1 MNNTFGYM
9 RVAAAVPRVHI
20 ADARRNAEGALKI
33 MEDAFREGVEIVV
46 MPELSLVGYTAGDM
60 ILQKKLLTDAE
71 RALEWLMEECR
82 DIPTIGIVGLP
93 VVFADRLYNCAAIF
107 GQGQLWG
114 IVPKCYIPNYGEF
127 SELRWWVSGYG
138 IKDRTI
144 RYAGQECCF
153 GSDLMFD
160 IHGVEFGVEI
170 CEDMWVPVPPSSMQ
184 AVQGAKLLFNLS
196 ASPESVCKHDYL
208 KSLIAEQSSRTM
220 AAYIYASAGHGE
232 SSSDLVF
239 AGNAIIAELGSVLG
253 VSDRFVRNDRMVV
266 RDIDV
271 EYISTR
277 RTARNTFYY
286 PDAPEMRV
294 VEIDVDEICNRHDLR
309 RRIEPLYFVPEDEAA
324 RAVHCREVFA
334 IQSAGLAQRLEHT
347 HCKTAVLGIS
357 GGLDSTLALL
367 AVCDTYDLLGLD
379 RKGIIGVTMPGFG
392 TTDRTYQNALRMIK
406 ELGCTLREIP
416 IREAC
421 EQHFKDIGLDATER
435 NIAYENSQ
443 ARERTQILMD
453 VANMCGGMVIG
464 TGDMSELALG
474 WATYN
479 GDQMSMYGI
488 NASVPKTL
496 VRHMVDWY
504 ARNRAEGVLR
514 EALLDVVATPVSP
527 ELLPAN
533 KDGEIAQRTEDVVG
547 PYELHDFFLY
557 CTLRRRY
564 SPAKIAMLAT
574 KAFEGDYDKKTIIKW
589 LKVFFHRFFG
599 QQFKRSAMPDGPKVG
614 VVGLSPRGDLR
625 MPSDAQER
633 AWLAEVEAVEAELDA
648 LDDK

>member
-392 TTDRTYQNALRMIK
+392 TTDRTYQNALRMVR

-435 NIAYENSQ
+435 SIAYENSQ

>member
-1 MNNTFGYM
+1 MNNQFGYM

-20 ADARRNAEGALKI
+20 ADAHRNAEGALKI
-33 MEDAFREGVEIVV
+33 MQDAFKEGVEIVV
-46 MPELSLVGYTAGDM
+46 MPELSLVGYTCGDM
-60 ILQKKLLTDAE
+60 VLQKKLLRDSE
-71 RALEWLMEECR
+71 QALAWLMEQTQ

-93 VVFADRLYNCAAIF
+93 VVYADRLYNCAAVF
-107 GQGQLWG
+107 GQGVLWG
-114 IVPKCYIPNYGEF
+114 IVPKSYIPNYGEF
-127 SELRWWVSGYG
+127 SELRWWVSGFG
-138 IKDRTI
+138 IRDRVI
-144 RYAGQECCF
+144 RFAGQECPF
-153 GSDLMFD
+153 GADLMFD
-160 IHGVEFGVEI
+160 IHDVEFGVEI

-208 KSLIAEQSSRTM
+208 ISLIAEQSSRTM
-220 AAYIYASAGHGE
+220 AAYVYASSGHGE

-239 AGNAIIAELGSVLG
+239 AGNAVVAELGRVLG
-253 VSDRFVRNDRMVV
+253 VSERFVRNDRMVIS
-266 RDIDV
+266 DIDV
-271 EYISTR
+271 EYIATR

-286 PDAPEMRV
+286 PNAPEMRV
-294 VEIDVDEICNRHDLR
+294 VEIDVDEIVHQGDVRRH
-309 RRIEPLYFVPEDEAA
+309 IEPIYFVPENKEA
-324 RAVHCREVFA
+324 RAAHCKEVFA

-347 HCKTAVLGIS
+347 GCKTAVIGIS

-367 AVCDTYDLLGLD
+367 AVCDTFDLLGLD

-392 TTDRTYQNALRMIK
+392 TTDRTYQNAVTMVR
-406 ELGCTLREIP
+406 ELGCTLREIS
-416 IREAC
+416 IKEAC
-421 EQHFKDIGLDATER
+421 EQHFKDIGIDAKDHSV
-435 NIAYENSQ
+435 AYENSQ

-453 VANMCGGMVIG
+453 VANLCGGMVIG

-496 VRHMVDWY
+496 VKHMVAWY
-504 ARNRAEGVLR
+504 ADNRAQGELSKS
-514 EALLDVVATPVSP
+514 LHDVVATPVSP
-527 ELLPAN
+527 ELLPA
-533 KDGEIAQRTEDVVG
+533 DGQNIAQKTEDIVG

-564 SPAKIAMLAT
+564 APKKIAMLAML
-574 KAFEGDYDKKTIIKW
+574 AFEGTYDKATIIKW
-589 LKVFFHRFFG
+589 LKVFFHRFFT

-614 VVGLSPRGDLR
+614 GVGLSPRGDLH

-633 AWLAEVEAVEAELDA
+633 AWLAEVEEIEQELEALA
-648 LDDK
+648 

>member
-1 MNNTFGYM
+1 MNNQYGYI

-33 MEDAFREGVEIVV
+33 MEEAFNEGVEIVV
-46 MPELSLVGYTAGDM
+46 MPELSLVGYTCGDM
-60 ILQKKLLTDAE
+60 VLQNKLLNDAE
-71 RALEWLMEECR
+71 QSLAWLMKETA

-114 IVPKCYIPNYGEF
+114 IVPKSYIPNYGEF
-127 SELRWWVSGYG
+127 SELRWWVSGYS
-138 IKDRTI
+138 IKDRMI

-208 KSLIAEQSSRTM
+208 ISLIAEQSSRTM
-220 AAYIYASAGHGE
+220 SAYVYASSGHGE

-239 AGNAIIAELGSVLG
+239 AGNAVIAELGRVLG
-253 VSDRFVRNDRMVV
+253 VSERFVRNDRMVIS
-266 RDIDV
+266 DIDV

-286 PDAPEMRV
+286 PGAPEMRV
-294 VEIDVDEICNRHDLR
+294 VEIDVDEICYQGDVRRH
-309 RRIEPLYFVPEDEAA
+309 IEPLYFVPEDEAA

-347 HCKTAVLGIS
+347 NCKTVVMGIS

-392 TTDRTYQNALRMIK
+392 TTGRTYQNAVTMIK
-406 ELGCTLREIP
+406 ELGCTLREIS
-416 IREAC
+416 IKDAC
-421 EQHFKDIGLDATER
+421 EQHFKDIGLNVDEKSV
-435 NIAYENSQ
+435 AYENSQ

-453 VANMCGGMVIG
+453 VANMCGGMVVG

-488 NASVPKTL
+488 NSSVPKTL
-496 VRHMVDWY
+496 VKYMVDWY
-504 ARNRAEGVLR
+504 ANNRAEGALR
-514 EALLDVVATPVSP
+514 EALLDVVATPISP
-527 ELLPAN
+527 ELLPHSESG
-533 KDGEIAQRTEDVVG
+533 DIAQKTEDVVG
-547 PYELHDFFLY
+547 PYDLHDFFLY

-564 SPAKIAMLAT
+564 APAKIAMLASI
-574 KAFEGDYDKKTIIKW
+574 AFEDVYDKATIIKW
-589 LKVFFHRFFG
+589 LKVFFRRFFS

-614 VVGLSPRGDLR
+614 GVGLSPRGDLH

-633 AWLAEVEAVEAELDA
+633 AWLQEVEDMERELDA
-648 LDDK
+648 IE

>member
-1 MNNTFGYM
+1 MNNQYGYM

-20 ADARRNAEGALKI
+20 ADAHSNAVGALKI

-46 MPELSLVGYTAGDM
+46 MPELSLVGYTCGDM
-60 ILQKKLLTDAE
+60 VLQKKLLSDSE
-71 RALEWLMEECR
+71 KALAWLMQETA

-93 VVFADRLYNCAAIF
+93 VVYADRLYNCAAIF

-114 IVPKCYIPNYGEF
+114 IVPKSYIPNYGEF
-127 SELRWWVSGYG
+127 SELRWWVSGYS
-138 IKDRTI
+138 IKDRMI
-144 RYAGQECCF
+144 RFAGQECPF
-153 GSDLMFD
+153 GSDLLFD

-208 KSLIAEQSSRTM
+208 ISLIAEQSSRTM
-220 AAYIYASAGHGE
+220 SAYIYASSGHGE

-239 AGNAIIAELGSVLG
+239 AGNAVVAELGKVLG
-253 VSDRFVRNDRMVV
+253 VSERFVRNDRMVIA
-266 RDIDV
+266 DIDV

-286 PDAPEMRV
+286 PEAPEMRV
-294 VEIDVDEICNRHDLR
+294 VEIEVDEVLYKGDIRRH
-309 RRIEPLYFVPEDEAA
+309 IEPLYFVPEDEAS
-324 RAVHCREVFA
+324 RGVHCREVFA

-347 HCKTAVLGIS
+347 SCDTVVLGVS

-379 RKGIIGVTMPGFG
+379 RKNIIGVTMPGFG
-392 TTDRTYQNALRMIK
+392 TTGRTYQNALTMVK
-406 ELGCTLREIP
+406 ELGCTLREIS
-416 IREAC
+416 IKDAC
-421 EQHFKDIGLDATER
+421 EQHFKDIGLNKEECSV
-435 NIAYENSQ
+435 AYENSQ

-488 NASVPKTL
+488 NSSVPKT
-496 VRHMVDWY
+496 MVKYMVEWY
-504 ARNRAEGVLR
+504 ANNRADGALR

-527 ELLPAN
+527 ELLPPTEGDN
-533 KDGEIAQRTEDVVG
+533 IAQKTEDLVG
-547 PYELHDFFLY
+547 PYDLHDFFLY

-564 SPAKIAMLAT
+564 APSKIVMLAT
-574 KAFEGDYDKKTIIKW
+574 IAFEGVHDRATIIKW
-589 LKVFFHRFFG
+589 LKVFFRRFFS

-614 VVGLSPRGDLR
+614 CVGLSPRGDLH
-625 MPSDAQER
+625 MPSDAREC
-633 AWLAEVEAVEAELDA
+633 AWLQELEDIENELDN
-648 LDDK
+648 L

>member
-392 TTDRTYQNALRMIK
+392 TTDRTYQNALRMVR

-514 EALLDVVATPVSP
+514 EALLDVVATPGSP
-527 ELLPAN
+527 ELLPATQ
-533 KDGEIAQRTEDVVG
+533 DGEIAQRTEDVVG

-648 LDDK
+648 MDDK

>member
-1 MNNTFGYM
+1 MNNQYGYI

-33 MEDAFREGVEIVV
+33 MEEAFNEGVEIVV
-46 MPELSLVGYTAGDM
+46 MPELSLVGYTCGDM
-60 ILQKKLLTDAE
+60 VLQNKLLNDAE
-71 RALEWLMEECR
+71 QSLAWLMKETA

-114 IVPKCYIPNYGEF
+114 IVPKSYIPNYGEF
-127 SELRWWVSGYG
+127 SELRWWVSGYS
-138 IKDRTI
+138 IKDRMI

-208 KSLIAEQSSRTM
+208 ISLIAEQSSRTM
-220 AAYIYASAGHGE
+220 SAYIYASSGHGE

-239 AGNAIIAELGSVLG
+239 AGNAVVAELGRVLG
-253 VSDRFVRNDRMVV
+253 VSERFVRNDRMVIS
-266 RDIDV
+266 DIDV

-286 PDAPEMRV
+286 PGAPEMRV
-294 VEIDVDEICNRHDLR
+294 VEIDVDEICYQGDVRRH
-309 RRIEPLYFVPEDEAA
+309 IEPIYFVPEDEAA

-347 HCKTAVLGIS
+347 NCKTVVMGIS

-392 TTDRTYQNALRMIK
+392 TTDRTYQNAVTMIK
-406 ELGCTLREIP
+406 ELGCTLREIS
-416 IREAC
+416 IKDAC
-421 EQHFKDIGLDATER
+421 EQHFKDIGLNVEEKSV
-435 NIAYENSQ
+435 AYENSQ

-453 VANMCGGMVIG
+453 VANMCGGMVVG

-488 NASVPKTL
+488 NSSVPKTL
-496 VRHMVDWY
+496 VKHMVDWY
-504 ARNRAEGVLR
+504 ANNRAEGALR
-514 EALLDVVATPVSP
+514 EALLDVVATPISP
-527 ELLPAN
+527 ELLPHSESG
-533 KDGEIAQRTEDVVG
+533 DIAQKTEDVVG

-564 SPAKIAMLAT
+564 APAKIVMLASL
-574 KAFEGDYDKKTIIKW
+574 AFEGVYDKATIIKW
-589 LKVFFHRFFG
+589 LKVFFCRFFS

-614 VVGLSPRGDLR
+614 GVGLSPRGDLH

-633 AWLAEVEAVEAELDA
+633 AWLQEVEDMERELDA
-648 LDDK
+648 IE

>member
-1 MNNTFGYM
+1 MNNQYGYM

-20 ADARRNAEGALKI
+20 ADAHRNAEAALKI
-33 MEDAFREGVEIVV
+33 MQEAFDEGVEIVV
-46 MPELSLVGYTAGDM
+46 MPELSLVGYTCGDM
-60 ILQKKLLTDAE
+60 VLQKKLLKDSE
-71 RALEWLMEECR
+71 SALAWLVQETA

-93 VVFADRLYNCAAIF
+93 VVYADRLYNCAAIF
-107 GQGQLWG
+107 GQGVLWG
-114 IVPKCYIPNYGEF
+114 IIPKSYIPNYGEF
-127 SELRWWVSGYG
+127 SELRWWVSGFG
-138 IKDRTI
+138 IRDRMI
-144 RYAGQECCF
+144 RFAGQECPF
-153 GSDLMFD
+153 GADLLFD

-208 KSLIAEQSSRTM
+208 ISLIAEQSSRTM
-220 AAYIYASAGHGE
+220 AAYVYASAGHGE

-239 AGNAIIAELGSVLG
+239 AGNAVIAELGRVLG
-253 VSDRFVRNDRMVV
+253 VSERFVRNDRMVIA
-266 RDIDV
+266 DIDV

-286 PDAPEMRV
+286 PEAPEMRV
-294 VEIDVDEICNRHDLR
+294 VEIEVDEIVRTDRVRRH
-309 RRIEPLYFVPEDEAA
+309 IEPLYFVPEDEAA
-324 RAVHCREVFA
+324 RAVHCKEVFA

-347 HCKTAVLGIS
+347 GCKNAVIGIS

-367 AVCDTYDLLGLD
+367 AVCDTFDLLGLD

-392 TTDRTYQNALRMIK
+392 TTDRTYQNALTMVR
-406 ELGCTLREIP
+406 ELGCTLREIS
-416 IREAC
+416 IKDAC
-421 EQHFKDIGLDATER
+421 EQHFKDLGIDPNER
-435 NIAYENSQ
+435 GVAFENSQ

-496 VRHMVDWY
+496 VKYMVEWY
-504 ARNRAEGVLR
+504 AENRAEGTLR
-514 EALLDVVATPVSP
+514 EALRDVVATPVSP
-527 ELLPAN
+527 ELLPA
-533 KDGEIAQRTEDVVG
+533 DGDNIAQKTEDIVG
-547 PYELHDFFLY
+547 PYDLHDFFLY
-557 CTLRRRY
+557 CALRRRY
-564 SPAKIAMLAT
+564 EPSKIFMLACI
-574 KAFEGDYDKKTIIKW
+574 AFEDKYDEATIVKW
-589 LKVFFHRFFG
+589 LKVFFRRFFS

-614 VVGLSPRGDLR
+614 AVGLSPRGDLH
-625 MPSDAQER
+625 MPSDAESR
-633 AWLAEVEAVEAELDA
+633 AWLHEIEEIEASL
-648 LDDK
+648 

>member
-1 MNNTFGYM
+1 MNNQYGYM

-33 MEDAFREGVEIVV
+33 MQDAFDEGVEIVV
-46 MPELSLVGYTAGDM
+46 MPELSLVGYTCGDM
-60 ILQKKLLTDAE
+60 VLQNKLLTDAE
-71 RALEWLMEECR
+71 RALEWLMQECA

-114 IVPKCYIPNYGEF
+114 IVPKSYIPNYGEF
-127 SELRWWVSGYG
+127 SELRWWVSGYS
-138 IKDRTI
+138 IKDRMI
-144 RYAGQECCF
+144 RYAGQEAPF
-153 GSDLMFD
+153 GSDLLFD
-160 IHGVEFGVEI
+160 LHGVEFGVEI

-196 ASPESVCKHDYL
+196 ASPESVRKHDYL
-208 KSLIAEQSSRTM
+208 LSLIAEQSSRTM
-220 AAYIYASAGHGE
+220 AAYVYASSGHGE

-239 AGNAIIAELGSVLG
+239 AGNAVIAELGRVLG
-253 VSDRFVRNDRMVV
+253 VSKRFVRNDRMVV
-266 RDIDV
+266 SDIDV

-286 PDAPEMRV
+286 PEAPEMRV
-294 VEIDVDEICNRHDLR
+294 VEVCVDEICHQGDLR
-309 RRIEPLYFVPEDEAA
+309 RHIEPIYFVPEDEAA
-324 RAVHCREVFA
+324 RAAHCKEVFA

-347 HCKTAVLGIS
+347 NCNKVILGIS

-367 AVCDTYDLLGLD
+367 AVCDTFDLLGLD

-392 TTDRTYQNALRMIK
+392 TTDRTYQNALAMIK

-416 IREAC
+416 IKDAC
-421 EQHFKDIGLDATER
+421 MQHFKDIGLDVDER
-435 NIAYENSQ
+435 SVAYENSQ

-453 VANMCGGMVIG
+453 VANMCGGMVVG

-479 GDQMSMYGI
+479 GDQMSMFGI
-488 NASVPKTL
+488 NSSVPKTL
-496 VRHMVDWY
+496 VKYMVDWY
-504 ARNRAEGVLR
+504 ANTRAEGALR
-514 EALLDVVATPVSP
+514 DALLDVVATPVSP
-527 ELLPAN
+527 ELLPATET
-533 KDGEIAQRTEDVVG
+533 GEIAQKTEDVVG

-564 SPAKIAMLAT
+564 APAKIVMLAT
-574 KAFEGDYDKKTIIKW
+574 LAFEGTYTKAEIVKW
-589 LKVFFHRFFG
+589 LKVFFRRFFS

-614 VVGLSPRGDLR
+614 AVGLSPRGDLH

-633 AWLAEVEAVEAELDA
+633 AWVNEIEEIERELDN
-648 LDDK
+648 L

>member
-1 MNNTFGYM
+1 M

-20 ADARRNAEGALKI
+20 ADAHRNAEGALKI
-33 MEDAFREGVEIVV
+33 MQDAFREGVEIVV
-46 MPELSLVGYTAGDM
+46 MPELSLVGYTCGDM
-60 ILQKKLLTDAE
+60 VLQKKLLRDSE
-71 RALEWLMEECR
+71 QALAWLMQETQ

-93 VVFADRLYNCAAIF
+93 VVYADRLYNCAAVF
-107 GQGQLWG
+107 GQGVLWG
-114 IVPKCYIPNYGEF
+114 IVPKSYIPNYGEF
-127 SELRWWVSGYG
+127 SELRWWVSGFG
-138 IKDRTI
+138 IRDRVI
-144 RYAGQECCF
+144 RFAGQECPF
-153 GSDLMFD
+153 GADIMFD
-160 IHGVEFGVEI
+160 IHDVEFGVEI

-208 KSLIAEQSSRTM
+208 ISLIAEQSSRTM
-220 AAYIYASAGHGE
+220 AAYVYASSGHGE

-239 AGNAIIAELGSVLG
+239 AGNAVIAELGRVLG
-253 VSDRFVRNDRMVV
+253 VSERFVRNDRMVIA
-266 RDIDV
+266 DIDV

-286 PDAPEMRV
+286 PEAPEMRV
-294 VEIDVDEICNRHDLR
+294 VEIDVDEIMHQGDVRRH
-309 RRIEPLYFVPEDEAA
+309 IEPLYFVPEDEAA
-324 RAVHCREVFA
+324 RDIHCKEVFA

-347 HCKTAVLGIS
+347 GCKTAVIGIS

-367 AVCDTYDLLGLD
+367 AVCDTFDLLGLD

-392 TTDRTYQNALRMIK
+392 TTDRTYQNAVTMVR
-406 ELGCTLREIP
+406 ELGCTLREIS
-416 IREAC
+416 IKDAC
-421 EQHFKDIGLDATER
+421 EQHFKDIGIDSREHSV
-435 NIAYENSQ
+435 AYENSQ

-453 VANMCGGMVIG
+453 VANVCGGMVIG

-496 VRHMVDWY
+496 VKYMVAWY
-504 ARNRAEGVLR
+504 ADNRAEGTLR
-514 EALLDVVATPVSP
+514 ASLHDVVATPVSP
-527 ELLPAN
+527 ELLPS
-533 KDGEIAQRTEDVVG
+533 DGENIAQKTEDIVG
-547 PYELHDFFLY
+547 PYDLHDFFLY

-564 SPAKIAMLAT
+564 APKKIAMLASI
-574 KAFEGDYDKKTIIKW
+574 AFEGTYDKATIIKW
-589 LKVFFHRFFG
+589 LKVFFHRFFT

-614 VVGLSPRGDLR
+614 AVGLSPRGDLH

-633 AWLAEVEAVEAELDA
+633 AWLVEVEEIERELGELA
-648 LDDK
+648 

>member
-1 MNNTFGYM
+1 M

-20 ADARRNAEGALKI
+20 ADAHRNAEGALKI
-33 MEDAFREGVEIVV
+33 MQEAFQEGVEIVV
-46 MPELSLVGYTAGDM
+46 MPELSLVGYTCGDM
-60 ILQKKLLTDAE
+60 VLQKKLLKDSE
-71 RALEWLMEECR
+71 SALAWLMQETA

-93 VVFADRLYNCAAIF
+93 VVYADRLYNCAAIF
-107 GQGQLWG
+107 GQGVLWG
-114 IVPKCYIPNYGEF
+114 IIPKSYIPNYGEF
-127 SELRWWVSGYG
+127 SELRWWVSGFG
-138 IKDRTI
+138 MRDRMI
-144 RYAGQECCF
+144 RFAGQECPF
-153 GSDLMFD
+153 GADLLFD
-160 IHGVEFGVEI
+160 IHNVEFGVEI

-208 KSLIAEQSSRTM
+208 ISLIAEQSSRTM
-220 AAYIYASAGHGE
+220 AAYVYASSGHGE

-239 AGNAIIAELGSVLG
+239 AGNAVIAELGRVLG
-253 VSDRFVRNDRMVV
+253 VSERFVRNDRMVIA
-266 RDIDV
+266 DIDV

-286 PDAPEMRV
+286 PEAPEMRV
-294 VEIDVDEICNRHDLR
+294 VEIDVDEIVRTDRVRRH
-309 RRIEPLYFVPEDEAA
+309 IEPIYFVPENEAA
-324 RAVHCREVFA
+324 RATHCKEVFA

-347 HCKTAVLGIS
+347 GCKNAVIGIS

-392 TTDRTYQNALRMIK
+392 TSDRTYQNALTMVR

-416 IREAC
+416 IKEAC
-421 EQHFKDIGLDATER
+421 EQHFKDIGLSVDER
-435 NIAYENSQ
+435 SVAYENSQ

-453 VANMCGGMVIG
+453 VANMCNGMVIG

-496 VRHMVDWY
+496 VKHMVEWY
-504 ARNRAEGVLR
+504 GNNRAEGTLR
-514 EALLDVVATPVSP
+514 QALLDVVATPVSP
-527 ELLPAN
+527 ELLPA
-533 KDGEIAQRTEDVVG
+533 DGEGKGQHTEDIVG
-547 PYELHDFFLY
+547 PYDLHDFFLY
-557 CTLRRRY
+557 CALRRRY
-564 SPAKIAMLAT
+564 APAKIFMLAT
-574 KAFEGDYDKKTIIKW
+574 IAFEGRFDKPTILKW
-589 LKVFFHRFFG
+589 LKVFFRRFFS

-614 VVGLSPRGDLR
+614 AVGLSPRGDLH
-625 MPSDAQER
+625 MPSDAESR
-633 AWLAEVEAVEAELDA
+633 AWLQEIDELEATL
-648 LDDK
+648 

>member
-1 MNNTFGYM
+1 M

-20 ADARRNAEGALKI
+20 ADAHRNAEAALKI
-33 MEDAFREGVEIVV
+33 MQEAFDEGVEIVV
-46 MPELSLVGYTAGDM
+46 MPELSLVGYTCGDM
-60 ILQKKLLTDAE
+60 VLQKKLLKDSE
-71 RALEWLMEECR
+71 NALAWLMEETAE
-82 DIPTIGIVGLP
+82 IPTIGIVGLP

-114 IVPKCYIPNYGEF
+114 IIPKSYIPNYGEF
-127 SELRWWVSGYG
+127 SELRWWVSGFG
-138 IKDRTI
+138 IRDRMI
-144 RYAGQECCF
+144 RFAGQECPF
-153 GSDLMFD
+153 GADLLFD

-184 AVQGAKLLFNLS
+184 AVQGAKLLFHLS

-208 KSLIAEQSSRTM
+208 ISLIAEQSSRTM
-220 AAYIYASAGHGE
+220 AAYVYASAGHGE

-239 AGNAIIAELGSVLG
+239 AGNAVIAELGRVLG
-253 VSDRFVRNDRMVV
+253 VSERFVRNDRMAIA
-266 RDIDV
+266 DIDV

-294 VEIDVDEICNRHDLR
+294 VEIDVDEIVRTDRVRRH
-309 RRIEPLYFVPEDEAA
+309 IEPLYFVPEDEAA
-324 RAVHCREVFA
+324 RAIHCKEVFA

-347 HCKTAVLGIS
+347 GCKNAVIGIS

-392 TTDRTYQNALRMIK
+392 TTDRTYQNALTMVR
-406 ELGCTLREIP
+406 ELGCTLREIS
-416 IREAC
+416 IKDAC
-421 EQHFKDIGLDATER
+421 EQHFKDLGLDPSER
-435 NIAYENSQ
+435 GVAFENSQ

-496 VRHMVDWY
+496 VRYMVEWY
-504 ARNRAEGVLR
+504 AENRAEGTLR
-514 EALLDVVATPVSP
+514 EALRDVVATPVSP
-527 ELLPAN
+527 ELLPA
-533 KDGEIAQRTEDVVG
+533 DGENIAQKTEDIVG
-547 PYELHDFFLY
+547 PYDLHDFFLY
-557 CTLRRRY
+557 CALRRRY
-564 SPAKIAMLAT
+564 EPSKIFMLACI
-574 KAFEGDYDKKTIIKW
+574 AFEDKYDQATIVKW
-589 LKVFFHRFFG
+589 LKVFFRRFFS

-614 VVGLSPRGDLR
+614 AVGLSPRGDLH
-625 MPSDAQER
+625 MPSDAESR
-633 AWLAEVEAVEAELDA
+633 AWLQEIEEIEASL
-648 LDDK
+648 

>member
-1 MNNTFGYM
+1 MNNQYGYM

-33 MEDAFREGVEIVV
+33 MQDAFNEGVEIVV
-46 MPELSLVGYTAGDM
+46 MPELSLVGYTCGDM
-60 ILQKKLLTDAE
+60 VLQKKLLSDSE
-71 RALEWLMEECR
+71 RALAWLMAETA

-114 IVPKCYIPNYGEF
+114 IVPKSYIPNYGEF
-127 SELRWWVSGYG
+127 SELRWWVSGYS
-138 IKDRTI
+138 IKERTI

-160 IHGVEFGVEI
+160 LHGVEFGVEI

-196 ASPESVCKHDYL
+196 ASPESVRKHDYL
-208 KSLIAEQSSRTM
+208 ISLIAEQSSRTM
-220 AAYIYASAGHGE
+220 AAYIYASSGHGE

-239 AGNAIIAELGSVLG
+239 AGNAVIAELGTVLN
-253 VSDRFVRNDRMVV
+253 VSERFVRNDRMVIS
-266 RDIDV
+266 DIDI

-294 VEIDVDEICNRHDLR
+294 VEIDVDEICHHGDLR
-309 RRIEPLYFVPEDEAA
+309 RHIEPIYFVPENKEARDA
-324 RAVHCREVFA
+324 HCREVFA

-347 HCKTAVLGIS
+347 GCKNAVIGIS

-367 AVCDTYDLLGLD
+367 AVCDTFDLLGLD
-379 RKGIIGVTMPGFG
+379 RNGIIGVTMPGFG
-392 TTDRTYQNALRMIK
+392 TTDRTYNNALTMVR
-406 ELGCTLREIP
+406 ELGCTLKEIS
-416 IREAC
+416 IKEAC
-421 EQHFKDIGLDATER
+421 EQHFKDIGLPIEER
-435 NIAYENSQ
+435 SVAYENSQ

-488 NASVPKTL
+488 NSSVPKTL
-496 VRHMVDWY
+496 VKFMVDWY
-504 ARNRAEGVLR
+504 AQNRAGDSLR
-514 EALLDVVATPVSP
+514 KVLLDVVDTPVSP
-527 ELLPAN
+527 ELLPA
-533 KDGEIAQRTEDVVG
+533 DGNTIVQKTEDVVG
-547 PYELHDFFLY
+547 PYDLHDFFLY

-564 SPAKIAMLAT
+564 APAKIFMLAT
-574 KAFEGDYDKKTIIKW
+574 LAFDGVYDRPTILKW
-589 LKVFFHRFFG
+589 LKVFFSRFFS

-614 VVGLSPRGDLR
+614 AVGLSPRGDLH
-625 MPSDAQER
+625 MPSDAESR
-633 AWLAEVEAVEAELDA
+633 AWLHEVEEIERELELEAL
-648 LDDK
+648 K

>member
-1 MNNTFGYM
+1 M
-9 RVAAAVPRVHI
+9 PRVHI
-20 ADARRNAEGALKI
+20 ADAQRNAEGALKI
-33 MEDAFREGVEIVV
+33 MEDAFKEGVEIVV
-46 MPELSLVGYTAGDM
+46 MPELSLVGYTCGDM
-60 ILQKKLLTDAE
+60 VLQNKLLSDAE
-71 RALEWLMEECR
+71 RALAWLMQQTEEM
-82 DIPTIGIVGLP
+82 PTIGIVGLP

-107 GQGQLWG
+107 GQGVLWG
-114 IVPKCYIPNYGEF
+114 IVPKSYIPNYGEF
-127 SELRWWVSGYG
+127 SELRWWVSGYS
-138 IKDRTI
+138 IKDRMI
-144 RYAGQECCF
+144 RFAGQEVPF
-153 GSDLMFD
+153 GSDLLFD

-208 KSLIAEQSSRTM
+208 ISLIAEQSSRTM
-220 AAYIYASAGHGE
+220 SAYVYASSGHGE

-239 AGNAIIAELGSVLG
+239 AGNAVIAELGRVLG
-253 VSDRFVRNDRMVV
+253 VSERFVRNDRMVIA
-266 RDIDV
+266 DIDV

-286 PDAPEMRV
+286 PEAPEMRV
-294 VEIDVDEICNRHDLR
+294 VEVEVDEILYQGDVRRH
-309 RRIEPLYFVPEDEAA
+309 IEPLYFVPEDEAA
-324 RAVHCREVFA
+324 RDIHCREVFA

-347 HCKTAVLGIS
+347 GCKNVVMGIS

-392 TTDRTYQNALRMIK
+392 TSDRTYQNALVMMR
-406 ELGCTLREIP
+406 ELGCTLREIS
-416 IREAC
+416 IKDAC
-421 EQHFKDIGLDATER
+421 EQHFKDIGLNAEER
-435 NIAYENSQ
+435 SVAYENSQ

-453 VANMCGGMVIG
+453 VANMCGGMVVG

-488 NASVPKTL
+488 NSSVPKTL
-496 VRHMVDWY
+496 VRYMVEWY
-504 ARNRAEGVLR
+504 AKNRAEGALQR
-514 EALLDVVATPVSP
+514 SLLDVVDTPVSP
-527 ELLPAN
+527 ELLPTN
-533 KDGEIAQRTEDVVG
+533 EDDTIAQKTEDLVG
-547 PYELHDFFLY
+547 PYDLHDFFLY

-564 SPAKIAMLAT
+564 APAKIAMLAGL
-574 KAFEGDYDKKTIIKW
+574 AFEDVYDKATIIKW
-589 LKVFFHRFFG
+589 LKVFFRRFFS

-614 VVGLSPRGDLR
+614 AVGLSPRGDLH

-633 AWLAEVEAVEAELDA
+633 AWLQEVADMEQELDA
-648 LDDK
+648 LL

>member
-1 MNNTFGYM
+1 MNNQYGYM

-20 ADARRNAEGALKI
+20 ADAHRNAEGALKI
-33 MEDAFREGVEIVV
+33 MQEAFDEGVEIVV
-46 MPELSLVGYTAGDM
+46 MPELSLVGYTCGDM
-60 ILQKKLLTDAE
+60 VLQKKLLKDAE
-71 RALEWLMEECR
+71 NALAWLMQETV

-107 GQGQLWG
+107 GQGVLWG
-114 IVPKCYIPNYGEF
+114 IIPKSYIPNYGEF
-127 SELRWWVSGYG
+127 SELRWWVSGFG
-138 IKDRTI
+138 IRDRMI
-144 RYAGQECCF
+144 RFAGQECPF
-153 GSDLMFD
+153 GADLLFD

-208 KSLIAEQSSRTM
+208 ISLIAEQSSRTM
-220 AAYIYASAGHGE
+220 AAYVYASAGHGE
-232 SSSDLVF
+232 SSSALVF
-239 AGNAIIAELGSVLG
+239 AGNAVIAELGRVLD
-253 VSDRFVRNDRMVV
+253 VSERFVRNDRMAIA
-266 RDIDV
+266 DIDV

-294 VEIDVDEICNRHDLR
+294 VEIDVDEIVRTDSVRRH
-309 RRIEPLYFVPEDEAA
+309 IEPLYFVPEDEAA

-347 HCKTAVLGIS
+347 GCKNAVIGIS

-392 TTDRTYQNALRMIK
+392 TTDRTYQNALTMVL
-406 ELGCTLREIP
+406 ELGCTLREIS
-416 IREAC
+416 IKDAC
-421 EQHFKDIGLDATER
+421 EQHFKDLGIDPNER
-435 NIAYENSQ
+435 GVAYENSQ

-488 NASVPKTL
+488 NSSVPKTL
-496 VRHMVDWY
+496 VKYMVEWY
-504 ARNRAEGVLR
+504 AENRAEGTLR
-514 EALLDVVATPVSP
+514 EALRDVVATPVSP
-527 ELLPAN
+527 ELLPA
-533 KDGEIAQRTEDVVG
+533 DGQNIAQKTEDIVG
-547 PYELHDFFLY
+547 PYDLHDFFLY
-557 CTLRRRY
+557 CALRRRY
-564 SPAKIAMLAT
+564 EPSKIFMLACI
-574 KAFEGDYDKKTIIKW
+574 AFEDKYDEATIVKW
-589 LKVFFHRFFG
+589 LKVFFRRFFS

-614 VVGLSPRGDLR
+614 AVGLSPRGDLH
-625 MPSDAQER
+625 MPSDAESR
-633 AWLAEVEAVEAELDA
+633 AWLQEIEEIEASL
-648 LDDK
+648 

>member
-1 MNNTFGYM
+1 M
-9 RVAAAVPRVHI
+9 PRVHI
-20 ADARRNAEGALKI
+20 ADAQRNAEGALKI
-33 MEDAFREGVEIVV
+33 MEDAFKEGVEIVV
-46 MPELSLVGYTAGDM
+46 MPELSLVGYTCGDM
-60 ILQKKLLTDAE
+60 VLQNKLLSDAE
-71 RALEWLMEECR
+71 RALAWLMQQTEE
-82 DIPTIGIVGLP
+82 IPTIGIVGLP

-107 GQGQLWG
+107 GQGVLWG
-114 IVPKCYIPNYGEF
+114 IVPKSYIPNYGEF
-127 SELRWWVSGYG
+127 SELRWWVSGYS
-138 IKDRTI
+138 IKDRMI
-144 RYAGQECCF
+144 RFAGQEVPF
-153 GSDLMFD
+153 GSDLLFD

-208 KSLIAEQSSRTM
+208 ISLIAEQSSRTM
-220 AAYIYASAGHGE
+220 SAYVYASSGHGE

-239 AGNAIIAELGSVLG
+239 AGNAVIAELGRVLG
-253 VSDRFVRNDRMVV
+253 VSERFVRNDRMVIA
-266 RDIDV
+266 DIDV

-286 PDAPEMRV
+286 PEAPEMRV
-294 VEIDVDEICNRHDLR
+294 VEVDVDEILYQGDVRRH
-309 RRIEPLYFVPEDEAA
+309 IEPLYFVPEDEAA
-324 RAVHCREVFA
+324 RDIHCREVFA

-347 HCKTAVLGIS
+347 GCKNVVMGIS

-392 TTDRTYQNALRMIK
+392 TSDRTYQNALIMMR
-406 ELGCTLREIP
+406 ELGCTLREIS
-416 IREAC
+416 IKDAC
-421 EQHFKDIGLDATER
+421 EQHFKDIGLNAEER
-435 NIAYENSQ
+435 SVAYENSQ

-453 VANMCGGMVIG
+453 VANMCGGMVVG

-488 NASVPKTL
+488 NSSVPKTL
-496 VRHMVDWY
+496 VRYMVEWY
-504 ARNRAEGVLR
+504 AKNRAEGALQR
-514 EALLDVVATPVSP
+514 SLLDVVDTPVSP
-527 ELLPAN
+527 ELLPTN
-533 KDGEIAQRTEDVVG
+533 EDDTIAQKTEDLVG
-547 PYELHDFFLY
+547 PYDLHDFFLY

-564 SPAKIAMLAT
+564 APAKIAMLAGL
-574 KAFEGDYDKKTIIKW
+574 AFEDVYDKATIIKW
-589 LKVFFHRFFG
+589 LKVFFRRFFS

-614 VVGLSPRGDLR
+614 AVGLSPRGDLH

-633 AWLAEVEAVEAELDA
+633 AWLQEVADMEQELDA
-648 LDDK
+648 LL

>member
-1 MNNTFGYM
+1 MNNQYGYV

-33 MEDAFREGVEIVV
+33 MEDAFKEGVEIVV
-46 MPELSLVGYTAGDM
+46 MPELSLVGYTCGDM
-60 ILQKKLLTDAE
+60 VLQNKLLNDAE
-71 RALEWLMEECR
+71 QSLAWLMKETA

-114 IVPKCYIPNYGEF
+114 IVPKSYIPNYGEF
-127 SELRWWVSGYG
+127 SELRWWVSGYS
-138 IKDRTI
+138 IKDRMI
-144 RYAGQECCF
+144 RFAGQECCF

-208 KSLIAEQSSRTM
+208 ISLIAEQSSRTM
-220 AAYIYASAGHGE
+220 SAYVYASSGHGE

-239 AGNAIIAELGSVLG
+239 AGNAVIAELGRVLG
-253 VSDRFVRNDRMVV
+253 VSERFVRNDRMVIA
-266 RDIDV
+266 DIDV

-286 PDAPEMRV
+286 PEAPEMRV
-294 VEIDVDEICNRHDLR
+294 VEIDVDDICYQGDVRRH
-309 RRIEPLYFVPEDEAA
+309 IEPLYFVPEDEAA
-324 RAVHCREVFA
+324 RAIHCREVFA

-347 HCKTAVLGIS
+347 NCKTVVMGIS

-367 AVCDTYDLLGLD
+367 AVCDTFDLLGID
-379 RKGIIGVTMPGFG
+379 RKGIVGVTMPGFG
-392 TTDRTYQNALRMIK
+392 TTGRTYQNALTMMR

-416 IREAC
+416 IKDAC
-421 EQHFKDIGLDATER
+421 EQHFKDIGLNAEECSV
-435 NIAYENSQ
+435 AYENSQ

-453 VANMCGGMVIG
+453 VANMCGGMVVG

-488 NASVPKTL
+488 NSSVPKTL
-496 VRHMVDWY
+496 VKYMVDWY
-504 ARNRAEGVLR
+504 ANNRAEGALR
-514 EALLDVVATPVSP
+514 EALLDVVATPISP
-527 ELLPAN
+527 ELLPHADN
-533 KDGEIAQRTEDVVG
+533 DQIAQKTEDVVG
-547 PYELHDFFLY
+547 PYDLHDFFLY
-557 CTLRRRY
+557 CALRRRY
-564 SPAKIAMLAT
+564 APAKIAMLASI
-574 KAFEGDYDKKTIIKW
+574 AFEGVYSKATIIKW
-589 LKVFFHRFFG
+589 LKVFFRRFFS

-614 VVGLSPRGDLR
+614 AVGLSPRGDLH

-633 AWLAEVEAVEAELDA
+633 AWLQEVEDMERELNNIE
-648 LDDK
+648 

>member
-1 MNNTFGYM
+1 M
-9 RVAAAVPRVHI
+9 PRVHI
-20 ADARRNAEGALKI
+20 ADAHRNAEGALKI
-33 MEDAFREGVEIVV
+33 MQDAFNEGVEIVV
-46 MPELSLVGYTAGDM
+46 MPELSLVGYTCGDM
-60 ILQKKLLTDAE
+60 VLQNKLLTDAE
-71 RALEWLMEECR
+71 RALEWLMQECA

-93 VVFADRLYNCAAIF
+93 VVFADRLYNCAAVF

-114 IVPKCYIPNYGEF
+114 IVPKSYIPNYGEF
-127 SELRWWVSGYG
+127 SELRWWVSGYS
-138 IKDRTI
+138 IKDRMI
-144 RYAGQECCF
+144 RFAGQEAPF
-153 GSDLMFD
+153 GSDLLFD
-160 IHGVEFGVEI
+160 LHGVEFGVEI

-196 ASPESVCKHDYL
+196 ASPESVRKHDYL
-208 KSLIAEQSSRTM
+208 LSLIAEQSSRTM
-220 AAYIYASAGHGE
+220 AAYIYASSGHGE

-239 AGNAIIAELGSVLG
+239 AGNAVIAELGRVLG
-253 VSDRFVRNDRMVV
+253 VSKRFVRNDRMVIS
-266 RDIDV
+266 DIDV

-286 PDAPEMRV
+286 PEAPEMRV
-294 VEIDVDEICNRHDLR
+294 VEVGVDEIMYQGDLR
-309 RRIEPLYFVPEDEAA
+309 RHIEPIYFVPEDEAA
-324 RAVHCREVFA
+324 RAAHCKEVFA

-347 HCKTAVLGIS
+347 NCNKVIIGIS

-367 AVCDTYDLLGLD
+367 AVCDTFDLLGLD

-392 TTDRTYQNALRMIK
+392 TTDRTYQNALSMIK

-416 IREAC
+416 IKDAC
-421 EQHFKDIGLDATER
+421 MQHFKDIGLDVEEKSV
-435 NIAYENSQ
+435 AYENSQ

-453 VANMCGGMVIG
+453 VANMCGGMVVG

-488 NASVPKTL
+488 NSSVPKTL
-496 VRHMVDWY
+496 VKHMVEWY
-504 ARNRAEGVLR
+504 AKNRAEGKLS

-527 ELLPAN
+527 ELLPATES
-533 KDGEIAQRTEDVVG
+533 GEIAQKTEDVVG

-564 SPAKIAMLAT
+564 APAKIVMLAT
-574 KAFEGDYDKKTIIKW
+574 LAFEGTYSKTEIVKW
-589 LKVFFHRFFG
+589 LKVFFRRFFS

-614 VVGLSPRGDLR
+614 AVGLSPRGDLH

-633 AWLAEVEAVEAELDA
+633 AWVREIEDMERELDNI
-648 LDDK
+648 

>member
-1 MNNTFGYM
+1 MNNQYGYM
-9 RVAAAVPRVHI
+9 RVAAAVPRVYI
-20 ADARRNAEGALKI
+20 ADAHRNAEAALKI
-33 MEDAFREGVEIVV
+33 MQDAFKEGVEIVV
-46 MPELSLVGYTAGDM
+46 MPELSLVGYTCGDM
-60 ILQKKLLTDAE
+60 VLQKKLLRDTE
-71 RALEWLMEECR
+71 RALAWLMDETA

-114 IVPKCYIPNYGEF
+114 IVPKSYIPNYGEF
-127 SELRWWVSGYG
+127 SELRWWVSGYS
-138 IKDRTI
+138 IKERTI

-160 IHGVEFGVEI
+160 LHGVEFGVEI

-208 KSLIAEQSSRTM
+208 LSLIAEQSSRTM
-220 AAYIYASAGHGE
+220 AAYVYASSGHGE

-239 AGNAIIAELGSVLG
+239 AGNAVVAELGRVLG
-253 VSDRFVRNDRMVV
+253 VSERFVRNDRMVIS
-266 RDIDV
+266 DIDV

-286 PDAPEMRV
+286 PEAPEMRV
-294 VEIDVDEICNRHDLR
+294 VEIDVDEIFHDGDVRRH
-309 RRIEPLYFVPEDEAA
+309 IEPIYFVPENEAA
-324 RAVHCREVFA
+324 RAAHCKEVFA

-347 HCKTAVLGIS
+347 GCKTAVIGIS

-367 AVCDTYDLLGLD
+367 AVCDTFDLLGLD

-392 TTDRTYQNALRMIK
+392 TTDRTYQNALTMVR
-406 ELGCTLREIP
+406 ELGCTLREIS
-416 IREAC
+416 IKEAC
-421 EQHFKDIGLDATER
+421 EQHFKDIGIDSKEHSV
-435 NIAYENSQ
+435 AYENSQ

-453 VANMCGGMVIG
+453 VANVCGGMVIG

-496 VRHMVDWY
+496 VKHMVAWY
-504 ARNRAEGVLR
+504 ADNRAEGKLS
-514 EALLDVVATPVSP
+514 EALHDVVATPVSP
-527 ELLPAN
+527 ELLPA
-533 KDGEIAQRTEDVVG
+533 DGENIVQKTEDIVG
-547 PYELHDFFLY
+547 PYDLHDFFLY

-564 SPAKIAMLAT
+564 APKKIAMLASL
-574 KAFEGDYDKKTIIKW
+574 AFEGTYDMPTIIKW
-589 LKVFFHRFFG
+589 LKVFFHRFFS

-614 VVGLSPRGDLR
+614 AVGLSPRGDLH

-633 AWLAEVEAVEAELDA
+633 AWLAEVEEVERELNEM
-648 LDDK
+648 L

>member
-1 MNNTFGYM
+1 MNNQYGYM

-33 MEDAFREGVEIVV
+33 MQDAFNEGVEIVV
-46 MPELSLVGYTAGDM
+46 MPELSLVGYTCGDM
-60 ILQKKLLTDAE
+60 VLQKKLLSDSE
-71 RALEWLMEECR
+71 RALAWLMAETA

-114 IVPKCYIPNYGEF
+114 IVPKSYIPNYGEF
-127 SELRWWVSGYG
+127 SELRWWVSGYS
-138 IKDRTI
+138 IKERTI

-160 IHGVEFGVEI
+160 LHGVEFGVEI

-196 ASPESVCKHDYL
+196 ASPESVRKHDYL
-208 KSLIAEQSSRTM
+208 ISLIAEQSSRTM
-220 AAYIYASAGHGE
+220 AAYIYASSGHGE

-239 AGNAIIAELGSVLG
+239 AGNAVIAELGTVLN
-253 VSDRFVRNDRMVV
+253 VSERFVRNDRMVIS
-266 RDIDV
+266 DIDI

-294 VEIDVDEICNRHDLR
+294 VEIDVDEICHHGDLR
-309 RRIEPLYFVPEDEAA
+309 RHIEPIYFVPENKEARDA
-324 RAVHCREVFA
+324 HCREVFA

-347 HCKTAVLGIS
+347 GCKNAVIGIS

-367 AVCDTYDLLGLD
+367 AVCDTFDLLGLD

-392 TTDRTYQNALRMIK
+392 TTDRTYNNALTMVR
-406 ELGCTLREIP
+406 ELGCTLKEIS
-416 IREAC
+416 IKEAC
-421 EQHFKDIGLDATER
+421 EQHFKDIGLPIEER
-435 NIAYENSQ
+435 SVAYENSQ

-488 NASVPKTL
+488 NSSVPKTL
-496 VRHMVDWY
+496 VKFMVDWY
-504 ARNRAEGVLR
+504 AQNRAGDSLR
-514 EALLDVVATPVSP
+514 KVLLDVVDTPVSP
-527 ELLPAN
+527 ELLPA
-533 KDGEIAQRTEDVVG
+533 DGNTIVQKTEDVVG
-547 PYELHDFFLY
+547 PYDLHDFFLY

-564 SPAKIAMLAT
+564 APAKIFMLAT
-574 KAFEGDYDKKTIIKW
+574 LAFDGVYDRPTILKW
-589 LKVFFHRFFG
+589 LKVFFSRFFS

-614 VVGLSPRGDLR
+614 AVGLSPRGDLH
-625 MPSDAQER
+625 MPSDAESR
-633 AWLAEVEAVEAELDA
+633 AWLHEVEEIERELELEAL
-648 LDDK
+648 K

>member
-1 MNNTFGYM
+1 MNNQYGYM

-20 ADARRNAEGALKI
+20 ADAQSNAEGALKI
-33 MEDAFREGVEIVV
+33 MGDAFNEGVEIVV
-46 MPELSLVGYTAGDM
+46 MPELSLVGYTCGDM
-60 ILQKKLLTDAE
+60 VLQKKLLSDTE
-71 RALEWLMEECR
+71 KALAWLMEQTA

-93 VVFADRLYNCAAIF
+93 VVYADRLYNCAAVI

-114 IVPKCYIPNYGEF
+114 IVPKSYIPNYGEF
-127 SELRWWVSGYG
+127 SELRWWVSGYS
-138 IKDRTI
+138 IKDRMI
-144 RYAGQECCF
+144 RYAGQECAF

-196 ASPESVCKHDYL
+196 ASPESVRKHDYL
-208 KSLIAEQSSRTM
+208 ISLIAEQSSRTM
-220 AAYIYASAGHGE
+220 AAYVYASSGHGE

-239 AGNAIIAELGSVLG
+239 AGNAVIAELGRVLG
-253 VSDRFVRNDRMVV
+253 VSERFVRNDRMVIS
-266 RDIDV
+266 DIDV
-271 EYISTR
+271 EYITTR

-286 PDAPEMRV
+286 PEAPEMRV
-294 VEIDVDEICNRHDLR
+294 VEIDVDEICHQGDLR
-309 RRIEPLYFVPEDEAA
+309 RHIEPIYFVPENEEA
-324 RAVHCREVFA
+324 RAAHCKEVFA

-347 HCKTAVLGIS
+347 SCDTVVMGIS

-379 RKGIIGVTMPGFG
+379 RKKIIGVTMPGFG
-392 TTDRTYQNALRMIK
+392 TTDRTYQNALAMVK
-406 ELGCTLREIP
+406 ELGCTLREIS
-416 IREAC
+416 IKDAC
-421 EQHFKDIGLDATER
+421 EQHFKDIGLDKSQCSV
-435 NIAYENSQ
+435 AYENSQ

-488 NASVPKTL
+488 NSSVPKTL
-496 VRHMVDWY
+496 VKYMVEWY
-504 ARNRAEGVLR
+504 ANNRAEGALR
-514 EALLDVVATPVSP
+514 DALLDVVATPVSP
-527 ELLPAN
+527 ELLPPSEGG
-533 KDGEIAQRTEDVVG
+533 DIAQKTEDLVG

-557 CTLRRRY
+557 CALRRRY
-564 SPAKIAMLAT
+564 SPTKIAMLAYI
-574 KAFEGDYDKKTIIKW
+574 AFEDVYSKATILKW
-589 LKVFFHRFFG
+589 LKVFFSRFFS

-614 VVGLSPRGDLR
+614 AVGLSPRGDLH
-625 MPSDAQER
+625 MPSDAQVR
-633 AWLAEVEAVEAELDA
+633 AWMQEIEELQQE
-648 LDDK
+648 LE

>member
-392 TTDRTYQNALRMIK
+392 TTDRTYQNALRMVR

-421 EQHFKDIGLDATER
+421 EQHFKDIGLNAEER
-435 NIAYENSQ
+435 SIAYENSQ

-527 ELLPAN
+527 ELLPATQ
-533 KDGEIAQRTEDVVG
+533 DGEIAQRTEDVVG

-648 LDDK
+648 MDDK

>member
-1 MNNTFGYM
+1 MNNQYGYM

-20 ADARRNAEGALKI
+20 ADAYRNAEGALKI
-33 MEDAFREGVEIVV
+33 MQEAFNEGVEIVV
-46 MPELSLVGYTAGDM
+46 MPELSLVGYTCGDM
-60 ILQKKLLTDAE
+60 VLQKKLLKDSE
-71 RALEWLMEECR
+71 NALAWLMQETA

-93 VVFADRLYNCAAIF
+93 VVYADRLYNCAAII
-107 GQGQLWG
+107 GQGTLWG
-114 IVPKCYIPNYGEF
+114 IIPKSYIPNYGEF

-138 IKDRTI
+138 MRDRMI
-144 RYAGQECCF
+144 RFAGQECPF
-153 GSDLMFD
+153 GADLLFD

-196 ASPESVCKHDYL
+196 ASPESVRKHDYL
-208 KSLIAEQSSRTM
+208 ISLIAEQSSRTM
-220 AAYIYASAGHGE
+220 AAYVYASSGHGE

-239 AGNAIIAELGSVLG
+239 AGNAVVAELGRVLG
-253 VSDRFVRNDRMVV
+253 VSDRFVRNDRMVIA
-266 RDIDV
+266 DIDV

-294 VEIDVDEICNRHDLR
+294 VPVEVDEIVHHGDLR
-309 RRIEPLYFVPEDEAA
+309 RHIEPIYFVPENETA
-324 RAVHCREVFA
+324 RAEHCKEVFS

-347 HCKTAVLGIS
+347 NCKNVVIGIS

-367 AVCDTYDLLGLD
+367 AVCDTFDLLGLD

-392 TTDRTYQNALRMIK
+392 TTDRTYQNALTMVR
-406 ELGCTLREIP
+406 ELGCTLREIS
-416 IREAC
+416 IKDAC
-421 EQHFKDIGLDATER
+421 VQHFKDIGLDVDER
-435 NIAYENSQ
+435 SVAYENSQ

-453 VANMCGGMVIG
+453 VANMCNGMVIG

-496 VRHMVDWY
+496 VKHMVEWY
-504 ARNRAEGVLR
+504 ANNRAEGTLR
-514 EALLDVVATPVSP
+514 QALLDVVATPVSP
-527 ELLPAN
+527 ELLPAEGDAIVQ
-533 KDGEIAQRTEDVVG
+533 KTEDIVG
-547 PYELHDFFLY
+547 PYDLHDFFLY
-557 CTLRRRY
+557 CALRRRY
-564 SPAKIAMLAT
+564 SPSKIFMLAT
-574 KAFEGDYDKKTIIKW
+574 LAFEGRFDKATIVKW
-589 LKVFFHRFFG
+589 LKVFFRRFFS

-614 VVGLSPRGDLR
+614 AVGLSPRGDLH
-625 MPSDAQER
+625 MPSDAESR
-633 AWLAEVEAVEAELDA
+633 AWLQEIEEIEASLN
-648 LDDK
+648 

>member
-1 MNNTFGYM
+1 MNNHSGYM

-20 ADARRNAEGALKI
+20 ADAHRNAEGALKI
-33 MEDAFREGVEIVV
+33 MQEAFNEGVEIVV
-46 MPELSLVGYTAGDM
+46 MPELSLVGYTCGDM
-60 ILQKKLLTDAE
+60 VLQKKLLKDSE
-71 RALEWLMEECR
+71 NALAWLMQETA

-93 VVFADRLYNCAAIF
+93 VVYADRLYNCAAII
-107 GQGQLWG
+107 GQGTLWG
-114 IVPKCYIPNYGEF
+114 IIPKSYIPNYGEF

-138 IKDRTI
+138 MRDRMI
-144 RYAGQECCF
+144 RFAGQECPF
-153 GSDLMFD
+153 GADLLFD

-196 ASPESVCKHDYL
+196 ASPESVRKHDYL
-208 KSLIAEQSSRTM
+208 ISLIAEQSSRTM
-220 AAYIYASAGHGE
+220 AAYVYASSGHGE

-239 AGNAIIAELGSVLG
+239 AGNAVVAELGRVLG
-253 VSDRFVRNDRMVV
+253 VSDRFVRNDRMVIA
-266 RDIDV
+266 DIDV

-294 VEIDVDEICNRHDLR
+294 VPVEVDEIVHHGDLR
-309 RRIEPLYFVPEDEAA
+309 RHIEPIYFVPENEVA
-324 RAVHCREVFA
+324 RAEHCKEVFS

-347 HCKTAVLGIS
+347 NCKNAVIGIS

-367 AVCDTYDLLGLD
+367 AVCDTFDLLGLD

-392 TTDRTYQNALRMIK
+392 TTDRTYQNALTMVR

-416 IREAC
+416 IKDAC
-421 EQHFKDIGLDATER
+421 VQHFKDIGLDVDER
-435 NIAYENSQ
+435 SVAYENSQ

-453 VANMCGGMVIG
+453 VANMCNGMVIG

-496 VRHMVDWY
+496 VKHMVEWY
-504 ARNRAEGVLR
+504 GNNRAEGALR
-514 EALLDVVATPVSP
+514 QALLDVVATPVSP
-527 ELLPAN
+527 ELLPAEG
-533 KDGEIAQRTEDVVG
+533 DAIAQKTEDIVG
-547 PYELHDFFLY
+547 PYDLHDFFLY
-557 CTLRRRY
+557 CAIRRRY
-564 SPAKIAMLAT
+564 SPAKIFMLAT
-574 KAFEGDYDKKTIIKW
+574 IAFEGRFDEATIVKW
-589 LKVFFHRFFG
+589 LKVFFRRFFS

-614 VVGLSPRGDLR
+614 AVGLSPRGDLH
-625 MPSDAQER
+625 MPSDAESR
-633 AWLAEVEAVEAELDA
+633 AWLQEIEEIEANL
-648 LDDK
+648 

>member
-1 MNNTFGYM
+1 M
-9 RVAAAVPRVHI
+9 PRVHI

-33 MEDAFREGVEIVV
+33 MQDAFDEGVEIVV
-46 MPELSLVGYTAGDM
+46 MPELSLVGYTCGDM
-60 ILQKKLLTDAE
+60 VLQNKLLTDAE
-71 RALEWLMEECR
+71 RALEWLMQECA

-114 IVPKCYIPNYGEF
+114 IVPKSYIPNYGEF
-127 SELRWWVSGYG
+127 SELRWWVSGYS
-138 IKDRTI
+138 IKDRMI
-144 RYAGQECCF
+144 RYAGQEAPF
-153 GSDLMFD
+153 GSDLLFD
-160 IHGVEFGVEI
+160 LHGVEFGVEI

-196 ASPESVCKHDYL
+196 ASPESVRKHDYL
-208 KSLIAEQSSRTM
+208 LSLIAEQSSRTM
-220 AAYIYASAGHGE
+220 AAYVYASSGHGE

-239 AGNAIIAELGSVLG
+239 AGNAVIAELGRVLG
-253 VSDRFVRNDRMVV
+253 VSKRFVRNDRMVV
-266 RDIDV
+266 SDIDV

-286 PDAPEMRV
+286 PEAPEMRV
-294 VEIDVDEICNRHDLR
+294 VEVCVDEICHQGDLR
-309 RRIEPLYFVPEDEAA
+309 RHIEPIYFVPEDEAA
-324 RAVHCREVFA
+324 RAAHCKEVFA

-347 HCKTAVLGIS
+347 NCNKVILGIS

-367 AVCDTYDLLGLD
+367 AVCDTFDLLGLD

-392 TTDRTYQNALRMIK
+392 TTDRTYQNALAMIK

-416 IREAC
+416 IKDAC
-421 EQHFKDIGLDATER
+421 MQHFKDIGLDVDER
-435 NIAYENSQ
+435 SVAYENSQ

-453 VANMCGGMVIG
+453 VANMCGGMVVG

-488 NASVPKTL
+488 NSSVPKTL
-496 VRHMVDWY
+496 VKYMVDWY
-504 ARNRAEGVLR
+504 ANTRAEGALR
-514 EALLDVVATPVSP
+514 DALLDVVATPVSP
-527 ELLPAN
+527 ELLPATET
-533 KDGEIAQRTEDVVG
+533 GEIAQKTEDVVG

-564 SPAKIAMLAT
+564 APAKIVMLAT
-574 KAFEGDYDKKTIIKW
+574 LAFEGTYTKTEIVKW
-589 LKVFFHRFFG
+589 LKVFFRRFFS

-614 VVGLSPRGDLR
+614 AVGLSPRGDLH

-633 AWLAEVEAVEAELDA
+633 AWVNEIEEIERELDN
-648 LDDK
+648 L